1 MNANKDFKED
11 VVVPS
16 GLRQELSDMID
27 SMDAAERILSSG
39 MSPARRLMTC
49 IMSAAAGVILLVGV
63 WMAAETFRTPEDT
76 FTDPQAAYA
85 EVEKA
90 LVSISEKVNSGLEKA
105 SEAEKK
111 LDGNIDRVMKLYY

>member
-1 MNANKDFKED
+1 MNANNDFKED

-27 SMDAAERILSSG
+27 YMDAAERILSSG

-49 IMSAAAGVILLVGV
+49 IMSAAAVVILLVGV

-90 LVSISEKVNSGLEKA
+90 LVSISEKVNPGLEKA

-111 LDGNIDRVMKLYY
+111 LDGNIDKVMKLYY